1 MRLYTKK
8 YSEVANSSNNLRK
21 RLHIRKILDLLDPK
35 PEDRILDVGCNKG
48 ELVSVLRNFSSDVRG
63 CDINADTIKSSDVDD
78 LDVLAAENLSYQT
91 NAFDKIIC
99 SHVIEHIPQLHK
111 ALSEIERVLRPG
123 GLCVLIYP
131 FEIFKGSNCILDAWE
146 VYSDIS
152 YCRKLHVRKLHPWK
166 LKEFTRMPIVR
177 KGLFFG
183 PYPTF
188 YSVFQKRV
196 RN

>member
-1 MRLYTKK
+1 MKLYTKK
-8 YSEVANSSNNLRK
+8 YSEVANNSYNLRK

-48 ELVSVLRNFSSDVRG
+48 ELVSVLRNFSNNVWG
-63 CDINADTIKSSDVDD
+63 CDINADTISSSDVDD
-78 LDVLAAENLSYQT
+78 LDVLAAENLSYPT
-91 NAFDKIIC
+91 NTFDKVIS
-99 SHVIEHIPQLHK
+99 SHVIEHIPQLYK

-166 LKEFTRMPIVR
+166 LKEFTRMPMVQ